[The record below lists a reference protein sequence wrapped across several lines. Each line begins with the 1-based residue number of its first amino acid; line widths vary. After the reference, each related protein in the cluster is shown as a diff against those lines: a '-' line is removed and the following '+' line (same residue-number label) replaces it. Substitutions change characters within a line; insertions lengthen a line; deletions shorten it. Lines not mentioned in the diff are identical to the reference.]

1 VSLGL
6 ESAREAAGAAAAK
19 PGRPLPPAWEARE
32 PPRSWWQTCQPRDR
46 VLERLQGP
54 PFVADNPTTQRT
66 RQRGLTKLLGW
77 LAEQPGQAWQERW
90 LASGAEDARRE
101 WVRLPLAWLTARQ
114 QARPYDRADLC
125 CGMIPL
131 LGGQVVRPTYQWLL
145 RQQPAQLLAHLR
157 RFLDPEGFAALE
169 AHCEATGRGGVQRQ
183 AALNRLTWIL
193 TAKGGLIGDITVGDC
208 AELLHALDE
217 HQSNGQ
223 HGRHLFYALLAE
235 TGVLPPG
242 APPRLKAVL
251 LPGQRSAA
259 QLIDRHH
266 LAGRPVRDLLVAYLT
281 ERAVDWDYVTLEPMA
296 NMLGSLFWR
305 DLERH
310 HPGIDTL
317 RLTPAIAAA
326 WKDRVRF
333 VWDGQGRKVR
343 PRVNVHTVLTTVR
356 AFYQDLARWAAE
368 DPARWG
374 PWVAPCPIR
383 ASECTH
389 EKARAR
395 RRASMDQR
403 TRTLL
408 PVLPTLVQVVDRQRH
423 AAQERLAAGRDALVG
438 AVVAVGGERFRRR
451 GGASER
457 VYVTDLTTDKRRD
470 LTAEEEQAFWTW
482 AIVEVLRHT
491 GIRVEEL
498 LELTHHSFVAST
510 LPTTGEVVPMLQ
522 VAPSK
527 LDQERLLLVSPELG
541 EVLTAVI
548 YRVRAGRAALP
559 LVSAYDRLERTW
571 SASMPFLFQR
581 RHGPEHRAIPRNY
594 LRKCLGQALA
604 GSGLTDA
611 SGQPLQFTAHDLRRI
626 WVTDAIRSGLPPH
639 IAAKICGHRLLD
651 TTMGYAAIY
660 PEDVIGHHRA
670 FIARRRALRP
680 SQEYRDLTPEEWDEF
695 LGHFELRKVALGICT
710 RDYGTPCVHENACVR
725 CPLLRPDPAQ
735 LPRLEEIRA
744 NLTDRLQ
751 EAKEQG
757 WLGEVAAIETT
768 LAAADQKLAAMR
780 ELATRHTATYLGMP
794 DFRPAAGRASP
805 HTPPQPDTPMSNT
818 DR

>member
-1 VSLGL
+1 MSLGL
-6 ESAREAAGAAAAK
+6 QSAQEAAGAAGAA
-19 PGRPLPPAWEARE
+19 PGVPLPAGWEARE
-32 PPRSWWQTCQPRDR
+32 PPRRWWQTCQPCDR
-46 VLERLQGP
+46 VLDRVLSA
-54 PFVADNPTTQRT
+54 PFTADNPTTQRT
-66 RQRGLTKLLGW
+66 RKRGLTKLLGW
-77 LAEQPGQAWQERW
+77 LAAQPGQTWQERW
-90 LASGAEDARRE
+90 LASGAEDARRD
-101 WVRLPLAWLTARQ
+101 WVRLPLAWLVAKQ
-114 QARPYDRADLC
+114 QASPYDRADLC

-157 RFLDPEGFAALE
+157 RCLDPEGFAALE
-169 AHCEATGRGGVQRQ
+169 AHCAATGRGGAQRQ
-183 AALNRLTWIL
+183 AALNRITWIL
-193 TAKGGLIGDITVGDC
+193 TAKGGVVGDITVGDC
-208 AELLHALDE
+208 VELQHALGE
-217 HQSNGQ
+217 HQNNGQ

-235 TGVLPPG
+235 TGVLPPD

-251 LPGQRSAA
+251 LSGPRTAA
-259 QLIDRHH
+259 QLIDRYHI
-266 LAGRPVRDLLVAYLT
+266 ACRPVRELLVDYLT
-281 ERAVDWDYVTLEPMA
+281 DRAVDWDYVTLEDVA
-296 NMLGSLFWR
+296 QMLGSLFWR

-317 RLTPAIAAA
+317 RLPPEVAAA
-326 WKDRVRF
+326 WKDRLRF
-333 VWDGQGRKVR
+333 VWDAQGRKVR
-343 PRVNVHTVLTTVR
+343 PRVNVHVVLTTVR

-383 ASECTH
+383 ASDCAH

-395 RRASMDQR
+395 RKASMDQR

-423 AAQERLAAGRDALVG
+423 TAQERLAAGRDAPVG
-438 AVVAVGGERFRRR
+438 AVFAVGGERFQRR

-457 VYVTDLTTDKRRD
+457 VYVTDLATGRRRD
-470 LTAEEEQAFWTW
+470 LTIEEEQAFWTW
-482 AIVEVLRHT
+482 AIVEVLRHI

-498 LELTHHSFVAST
+498 LELTHHSFVAYT

-527 LDQERLLLVSPELG
+527 LDRERLLLVSPELG

-548 YRVRAGRAALP
+548 HRVRAGRAAMP
-559 LVSAYDRLERTW
+559 LVAAYDWLERTW
-571 SASMPFLFQR
+571 SAPLPFLFQR
-581 RHGPEHRAIPRNY
+581 RHGPEHRVIPPNY
-594 LRKCLGQALA
+594 VRTCLGQALA
-604 GSGLTDA
+604 GNGLTDA
-611 SGQPLQFTAHDLRRI
+611 SGRPVRFTPHDFRRI
-626 WVTDAIRSGLPPH
+626 FVTDAIRSGLPPH
-639 IAAKICGHRLLD
+639 IAAKICGHIKHQLLD

-660 PEDVIGHHRA
+660 PEDVIAHHRA

-680 SQEYRDLTPEEWDEF
+680 SAEYRDLAPEEWDEF

-710 RDYGTPCVHENACVR
+710 RDYGTPCVHEHACVR

-735 LPRLEEIRA
+735 LPRLEEIHA

-757 WLGEVAAIETT
+757 WLGRSPRS
-768 LAAADQKLAAMR
+768 K
-780 ELATRHTATYLGMP
+780 P
-794 DFRPAAGRASP
+794 ASP
-805 HTPPQPDTPMSNT
+805 PPS
-818 DR
+818 RS